1 MDQVRRSSS
10 RVEAYAEHL
19 HDSTVIQTYLGVQ
32 EVQRLTAT
40 TQEQVGSIKEVV
52 DREVSGLNTQ
62 YEGLHRELTQGNQF
76 LYKQV
81 VDAMSS
87 QQNLFQFLK
96 DTLSSKLLVFVAS
109 SPVEA
114 VA

>member
-40 TQEQVGSIKEVV
+40 TQEQVGSIKKIV

-62 YEGLHRELTQGNQF
+62 YEGLHHKQTQKNQNQN
-76 LYKQV
+76 KQED
-81 VDAMSS
+81 DAMSS

-96 DTLSSKLLVFVAS
+96 DTL
-109 SPVEA
+109 
-114 VA
+114 